1 MRDHPRF
8 ATVHDTESLAGI
20 AMALINPKSRDELAE
35 FEPVFQMVE
44 ASMGFVPNS
53 MLTMA
58 HWPELL
64 QAFAGLGGTVLA
76 GGELEPELKQLIAF
90 VVSNAAGCRYCQAHT
105 SHSAER
111 AGASEQKIQAAFEF
125 ESSDLFSEAERAAL
139 RVALHAGMNPNA
151 VEPGHMSTL
160 QQYFSEKQCVEIVAI
175 ISLFGFL
182 NRWNDTMATT
192 LEEGPRSFAN
202 AQLATNG
209 WDVSKHS

>member
-1 MRDHPRF
+1 M
-8 ATVHDTESLAGI
+8 T
-20 AMALINPKSRDELAE
+20 LITPKSRDELVE
-35 FEPVFQMVE
+35 LEPVFQLVE
-44 ASMGFVPNS
+44 ASMGFLPNS

-64 QAFAGLGGTVLA
+64 QAFAGIGGTVLA
-76 GGELEPELKQLIAF
+76 GGELETELKQLIAF

-111 AGASEQKIQAAFEF
+111 AGASEEKIQAAFEF

-151 VEPGHMSTL
+151 VEPEHMKTL
-160 QQYFSEKQCVEIVAI
+160 QQHFSDKQCVEIVAV
-175 ISLFGFL
+175 ISMFGFL

-192 LEEGPRSFAN
+192 LEETPRSFASN
-202 AQLATNG
+202 KLAQSG
-209 WDVSKHS
+209 WDVSKHG

>member
-1 MRDHPRF
+1 MTF
-8 ATVHDTESLAGI
+8 IT
-20 AMALINPKSRDELAE
+20 PKSRGELAE
-35 FEPVFQMVE
+35 LEPVFQMVE

-76 GGELEPELKQLIAF
+76 GGELDAELKQLIAF
-90 VVSNAAGCRYCQAHT
+90 VASNAAGCRYCQAHT
-105 SHSAER
+105 SHSAVR
-111 AGASEQKIQAAFEF
+111 AGASEEKIQAAFEF

-151 VEPGHMSTL
+151 VEPAHMETL
-160 QQYFSEKQCVEIVAI
+160 QQHFSDKQYVEVVAV

-192 LEEGPRSFAN
+192 LEDSPRTFASDKL
-202 AQLATNG
+202 AQSG
-209 WDVSKHS
+209 WDVSKHG